1 MPQSNR
7 SGYQDGFL
15 EIVEEQLKLCQQEV
29 RDLDQQIERKHQ
41 EIADLR
47 AERGLAAKRA
57 QQLEDVLGGQEP
69 DSVQQADPTPS
80 PSPGKPLA
88 DADAVVE
95 LIQECGAMHYLDIH
109 RTLVARGFEIG
120 GEGKADTLLSRYF
133 KDPRLV
139 RVARGTYG
147 LAKQAAT
154 QPVSSQQSD
163 EIANPDPRRSRI
175 RRKRPELPLPP
186 VKLHGGMNLTEMA
199 EEVLRTSGKPLH
211 YRRITEQI
219 LRSGAWTPITK
230 TPEASVRSAM
240 GIDVRDNGPKSLFVF
255 RRGTGMYGLREW
267 QHDERDF
274 R

>member
-1 MPQSNR
+1 MPHNTP
-7 SGYQDGFL
+7 SGFQDGFL

-29 RDLDQQIERKHQ
+29 RDLDQQIERKQQ

-69 DSVQQADPTPS
+69 DDGQQAAPVPS
-80 PSPGKPLA
+80 PKPSKPLA

-95 LIQECGAMHYLDIH
+95 LIQERGAMHYLDIH

-147 LAKQAAT
+147 FANQEAPET
-154 QPVSSQQSD
+154 D
-163 EIANPDPRRSRI
+163 EAESVDKSVRVRSMTFDPRPTRF
-175 RRKRPELPLPP
+175 EVPLPP
-186 VKLHGGMNLTEMA
+186 VKLSRGMGLRDMA
-199 EEVLRTSGKPLH
+199 AEVLRQTDKPLH
-211 YRRITEQI
+211 YRTITDQI
-219 LRSGAWTPITK
+219 LNSGVWQPVTD

-240 GIDVRDNGPKSLFVF
+240 GIDIRDNGANSLFMF
-255 RRGTGMYGLREW
+255 RRGTGIYSLREW
-267 QHDERDF
+267 EDDSQHVD
-274 R
+274 